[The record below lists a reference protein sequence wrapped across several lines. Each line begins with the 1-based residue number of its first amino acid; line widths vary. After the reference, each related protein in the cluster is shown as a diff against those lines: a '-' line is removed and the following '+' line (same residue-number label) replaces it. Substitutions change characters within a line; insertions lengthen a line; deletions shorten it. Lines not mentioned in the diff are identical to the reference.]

1 MTAEKGFYMASVTD
15 EGVKTMHADE
25 TAVEDAQI
33 GKMFK
38 QQDKDRK
45 GAKQVAA
52 EDQRKADRQAA
63 VQKRRRCCMIKDV
76 AGLLIAAALVCLTHV
91 YGLYVAIAA
100 ITACIVAASC
110 RVIGYVE
117 AGRDVYVREKVSS
130 T

>member
-1 MTAEKGFYMASVTD
+1 MTAEKGLYMASITD
-15 EGVKTMHADE
+15 EGTKTMHADE

-63 VQKRRRCCMIKDV
+63 MQKRRRCCMVKDV
-76 AGLLIAAALVCLTHV
+76 AAMLIAAALVLLTYV
-91 YGLYVAIAA
+91 YGLYIAIAA
-100 ITACIVAASC
+100 VTACIVAAVS

-117 AGRDVYVREKVSS
+117 AGRTAYG
-130 T
+130 

>member
-1 MTAEKGFYMASVTD
+1 MMEHEKGLYMASITD
-15 EGVKTMHADE
+15 EGTKTMHADE

-63 VQKRRRCCMIKDV
+63 MQKRRRCCMIKDV
-76 AGLLIAAALVCLTHV
+76 AAMLIAAVLVCLTYV
-91 YGLYVAIAA
+91 YGLYIAIAA
-100 ITACIVAASC
+100 VTACIVAAVS

-117 AGRDVYVREKVSS
+117 AGRTAYG
-130 T
+130 